1 MSKRLI
7 VNADDYG
14 RTPGVSRGILHAHV
28 HGIVTSTTV
37 LINQPDLD
45 HQMADALGYPD
56 LGVGLHL
63 VSTSG
68 QPVLPP
74 DRVPGLVDAEG
85 LFLSQRTQW
94 ASAADL
100 PLDQLRSEWSA
111 QIARF
116 EDLAGRPPDHLDCH
130 HFVHLFP
137 PIFEVYADLAAEHR
151 LPLRAPFPL
160 DADLAQAAGT
170 IPHLTGV
177 PIDQVREM
185 MAANVQALRARRLA
199 HPDHFV
205 GAFFGRPA
213 LTLDHLLGLLR
224 GLEAG
229 VTELMCHPGYDDA
242 ALAASTYRAE
252 REIEIDLLSHPRVR
266 AEIQALGIELIPFG
280 ALA

>member
-14 RTPGVSRGILHAHV
+14 RTAGVSRGILEAHV

-37 LINQPDLD
+37 LINQPGVQDPL
-45 HQMADALGYPD
+45 ADALRYPA

-68 QPVLPP
+68 RPVLPP
-74 DRVPGLVDAEG
+74 DRGPGLVDADG
-85 LFLSQRTQW
+85 LFLGQRAQW
-94 ASAADL
+94 ARAAAI
-100 PLDQLRSEWSA
+100 PLDQLRDEWTA
-111 QIARF
+111 QIERF
-116 EDLAGRPPDHLDCH
+116 EALAGRPPDHLDCH
-130 HFVHLFP
+130 HFVHLYP
-137 PIFEVYADLAAEHR
+137 PFFAVYADLAAEHR

-185 MAANVQALRARRLA
+185 MAANVQALRARGLA
-199 HPDHFV
+199 HPDHFL
-205 GAFFGRPA
+205 GGFYGRSA
-213 LTLDHLLGLLR
+213 LTLDTLLGLLR
-224 GLEAG
+224 GLVPG
-229 VTELMCHPGYDDA
+229 VTELMCHPGYDDE

-252 REIEIDLLSHPRVR
+252 REIEKDLLSHSQVR
-266 AEIQALGIELIPFG
+266 AEVDALGIELVTFG